1 MSSPLR
7 SPEDYELFIYTIAEQ
22 FPAVRH
28 SSLVFVRRG
37 ITLARVEGELL
48 FAQGVR
54 LVLRE
59 RILYHRLPAVL
70 DAAAPA

>member
-22 FPAVRH
+22 FPAVRR
-28 SSLVFVRRG
+28 SNLVFVRRG

-48 FAQGVR
+48 FAQGFR
-54 LVLRE
+54 LTLRE
-59 RILYHRLPAVL
+59 HILYNRLPVVI
-70 DAAAPA
+70 DW